1 MTAGTP
7 TDLWLAWFDSNR
19 QGGFDFATGQEF
31 TLTVGATTLSYTLL
45 AGDVASGND
54 ATIMT
59 KLVNGLNAAA
69 PAGTDFQLLHPIND
83 GTGMNSFHV
92 MWNDAS
98 AVNRDEFS
106 LTCDDGVTVSNMR
119 DYGLW
124 TRYGN
129 DHDGTTI
136 TLTTAINITATASG
150 THSSADIV
158 LDNLV
163 GNISTITANASGGN
177 MVGTVNYYHDAFG
190 SDSSYDFAGASA
202 DAMVR
207 VTGGVSN
214 VVITAENIEDNALVA
229 LSQTVQGGTATASGD
244 GRTTLTIGDQTLDT
258 INLAAMHTGTWGAFD
273 LNLAMADADL
283 GAADSAELSASLIT
297 INNFNGDRDSINLFS
312 PYDQTTYSWAGNYG
326 YVTMH
331 YTEVVAD
338 AGTFG
343 AFLTAADTALGV
355 NTDAIPDYYFGVVGS
370 NGYLAYDMGGT
381 GITGVIKLAG
391 VTSFDAA
398 NVGNHDNYLQL
409 AATPWNAAP
418 FNDAILNDA
427 TRIYY
432 ATDGN
437 YDASDMAIDYTS
449 AGLIDSLGVKA
460 YSDVINAA
468 DTVLLQ
474 LTEGA
479 GGDIIF
485 RQATIQVS
493 ADTAGDV
500 YTADAKLEVNGARGT
515 IEHLALHAYG
525 SGNGGDGLATATFAG
540 FTGAVHEIEVYAE
553 GDNQDYGLSELNMR
567 SLNTTALTESVQNL
581 WMSVLESA
589 DATANLNLSSGS
601 VVVKTEVAM
610 STSIYE
616 DLVTLNIQQV
626 DHGGDVFATS
636 HIQDVSG
643 INATHDYQNSAHA
656 TFDLTYTGATA
667 DKVSLGQM
675 VWDANASADVFTV
688 GNFEGQFKL
697 TVDVVDADLVG
708 TNAGNQTTLLANMLT
723 IDGFDT
729 GGTSLDTT
737 NAWLDDTLSIIGT
750 TIGTDHLAI
759 NTANVGSMESFLT
772 AADTALDT
780 DTVYF
785 GVVNGNGYLA
795 YDQDKNGITGVIEFL
810 GMTDLDY
817 TRINGMAS

>member
-1 MTAGTP
+1 
-7 TDLWLAWFDSNR
+7 
-19 QGGFDFATGQEF
+19 
-31 TLTVGATTLSYTLL
+31 
-45 AGDVASGND
+45 
-54 ATIMT
+54 
-59 KLVNGLNAAA
+59 
-69 PAGTDFQLLHPIND
+69 
-83 GTGMNSFHV
+83 
-92 MWNDAS
+92 
-98 AVNRDEFS
+98 
-106 LTCDDGVTVSNMR
+106 MR

-124 TRYGN
+124 TRYEN

-150 THSSADIV
+150 AHSSADIV

-163 GNISTITANASGGN
+163 GNISTITADASGGN

-244 GRTTLTIGDQTLDT
+244 GRTALTIGDQTLDT

-273 LNLAMADADL
+273 LNLAMADANL
-283 GAADSAELSASLIT
+283 GATDEAALTTSLIT

-312 PYDQTTYSWAGNYG
+312 PYDTTTNIWAGNYFNNA
-326 YVTMH
+326 MH
-331 YTEVVAD
+331 YSENNGDVATFALFLAD
-338 AGTFG
+338 AE
-343 AFLTAADTALGV
+343 AALDGNAA
-355 NTDAIPDYYFGVVGS
+355 AIPDYYFGVVGS
-370 NGYLAYDMGGT
+370 DGYLAYDMGGT

-391 VTSFDAA
+391 VTSFDEA
-398 NVGNHDNYLQL
+398 NVGNRDNDLQL
-409 AATPWNAAP
+409 AATPWNAAT

-432 ATDGN
+432 ATDGIYN
-437 YDASDMAIDYTS
+437 ASDMTIEYTS

-485 RQATIQVS
+485 RQATIHVS

-500 YTADAKLEVNGARGT
+500 YTADATLEVTGARGT

-525 SGNGGDGLATATFAG
+525 SGNGGDGLATATFTG

-553 GDNQDYGLSELNMR
+553 GNNQHYGFAELNMR

-581 WMSVLESA
+581 WMTVLESA

-610 STSIYE
+610 STSFYE
-616 DLVTLNIQQV
+616 DSVTLNIQQV

-636 HIQDVSG
+636 EIRGTG
-643 INATHDYQNSAHA
+643 IDAITHAYLNGAHA
-656 TFDLTYTGATA
+656 IFDLTYTGATA

-675 VWDANASADVFTV
+675 VWDSNVGSDVFTL

-697 TVDVVDADLVG
+697 TVNVADGDVADFNIPG
-708 TNAGNQTTLLANMLT
+708 YQQTNMLT
-723 IDGFDT
+723 IAGFDT
-729 GGTSLDTT
+729 GGTAFDAT
-737 NAWLDDTLSIIGT
+737 NAWLDDTISFNNGDVGNFAKSSTVENSVENFLNTADGQLNGT
-750 TIGTDHLAI
+750 TDY
-759 NTANVGSMESFLT
+759 
-772 AADTALDT
+772 
-780 DTVYF
+780 YF
-785 GVVNGNGYLA
+785 GVVGSNGYLA
-795 YDQDKNGITGVIEFL
+795 MDEDGIGITQVIEFL

-817 TRINGMAS
+817 TRINAATVV